1 MVKELALTQKF
12 KKLIHIED
20 TLILLSDNSYSILN
34 VERDISSASDLTE
47 VKLRFLIETVTVQ
60 NKSEQ

>member
-47 VKLRFLIETVTVQ
+47 VKLPFLIETVTVQ
-60 NKSEQ
+60 NKSEL